1 MNSGKHHLHNLLSIL
16 PASRLPFVAFR
27 FPEVV
32 SVEVW
37 ARTDGKLQTL
47 NRIDEVH
54 GKQGFLLH
62 PFQISEKHPILFLEP
77 DYKYSSSE
85 AFPIPAV
92 NFAGHQVFDDEI
104 DCHDDEDEI
113 FLRNLSQLLGQIRAG
128 KVTKVVFSRRLFADK
143 LNEKQIATLFIEL
156 TDRYPGAMVYY
167 LSFPGYG
174 CWIGATPEILLRTD
188 KRQAHTIALA
198 GTRASGTAQ
207 AWNIKEQE
215 EQAIVSKFIGSRLR
229 SSNMQNIICSM
240 PYTFKAGGVE
250 HLRTDFTFNNPGF
263 DKLCRLIHALHPT
276 PAVGGW
282 PLKESLSMIEQF
294 EKRSREYYT
303 GFLGTIGMG
312 DQLDLFVNIRCMKVA
327 GNGLMILSGAGITE
341 GSDPM
346 KELEEIRMKADT
358 LLAII
363 EKIRNLA
370 V

>member
-1 MNSGKHHLHNLLSIL
+1 MNSDKNYLHNLLSIL

-27 FPEVV
+27 FPEVA

-47 NRIDEVH
+47 NRIDDVH

-62 PFQISEKHPILFLEP
+62 PFLISEKHPILFLEH

-85 AFPIPAV
+85 VLPIPTM
-92 NFAGHQVFDDEI
+92 NFTGNQVFDDEI
-104 DCHDDEDEI
+104 DCHCDEDEV
-113 FLRNLSQLLGQIRAG
+113 FLRNLSQLIGQIRAG
-128 KVTKVVFSRRLFADK
+128 KVAKVVLSRRLFADK
-143 LNEKQIATLFIEL
+143 LNEKQIASLFIEL
-156 TDRYPGAMVYY
+156 TNRYPGAMVYY

-174 CWIGATPEILLRTD
+174 CWMGATPEILLRTD
-188 KRQAHTIALA
+188 KHHGHTMALA
-198 GTRASGTAQ
+198 GTRPSGTAHT
-207 AWNIKEQE
+207 WNNKEQE
-215 EQAIVSKFIGSRLR
+215 EQAIVSKFIGSQLR
-229 SSNMQNIICSM
+229 STNMQNIICSM

-250 HLRTDFTFNNPGF
+250 HLRTDFSF
-263 DKLCRLIHALHPT
+263 DYPEFIGLCRLVRSLHPT
-276 PAVGGW
+276 PAIGGW
-282 PLKESLSMIEQF
+282 PLNKSLGMIEQF

-303 GFLGTIGMG
+303 GFLGTIGIG

-327 GNGLMILSGAGITE
+327 GNGLMLLSGAGITE